1 MCEMRILLS
10 EFKIIYIH
18 IIGELFSCSDS
29 ITLLEITTT
38 TATDLLNILEFMYRH
53 IINAFL
59 NKKKCGMCVRRSETK
74 FSSKKFHV
82 YVVRAFNGMKLRKIF
97 LERYTNKNRCEMN
110 ALVFYPWNNLIFLFS
125 KITPAPVSVSKSFPV
140 RYKKSFDKNSHN
152 NCFTIKW
159 KLRVAMLLD
168 SILM

>member
-1 MCEMRILLS
+1 MFRFNYTFRNHHHHRNRSAKHIGVHVSPHHQCIL
-10 EFKIIYIH
+10 KQ
-18 IIGELFSCSDS
+18 
-29 ITLLEITTT
+29 
-38 TATDLLNILEFMYRH
+38 
-53 IINAFL
+53 
-59 NKKKCGMCVRRSETK
+59 KKCGMCVRRSETK

-110 ALVFYPWNNLIFLFS
+110 ALVFYPWSNLIFLFS